1 MIRLE
6 NDLISLLQ
14 SGDYWQYNYPA
25 LMRQGF
31 TEENAILMSKH
42 GIPHHFL
49 GFEFYDIGDFKTHEV
64 SNETY
69 IQIGIFKPHPYTS
82 QAIYIYSGN
91 GRVIKEAEHHLA
103 LLNRDLRTF
112 FLFQVIFIQVAKQ
125 YNLKSVEECNAYGT
139 EVRAIFEEIDPEAMQ
154 NSEGYWSTKVEEYEE
169 MW

>member
-31 TEENAILMSKH
+31 TEDNAILMSKH

-49 GFEFYDIGDFKTHEV
+49 GFEFFDIGDFKTHEV

-69 IQIGIFKPHPYTS
+69 IQIGIFKATS
-82 QAIYIYSGN
+82 LYEPGHLHLFRQWQGN
-91 GRVIKEAEHHLA
+91 KRS
-103 LLNRDLRTF
+103 RTSSSF
-112 FLFQVIFIQVAKQ
+112 T
-125 YNLKSVEECNAYGT
+125 KS
-139 EVRAIFEEIDPEAMQ
+139 
-154 NSEGYWSTKVEEYEE
+154 
-169 MW
+169 